1 MLFQY
6 IICVSLL
13 FHNTAIPLETL
24 AQNPMVSMVLTSYGG
39 HIAFLE
45 GMTIHKSNFMER
57 LFFQFA
63 KGVFDLVDKDKL
75 KEIVEECCSW

>member
-6 IICVSLL
+6 ITCVSLL
-13 FHNTAIPLETL
+13 FQNTAIPLETL

-75 KEIVEECCSW
+75 KEIVEECCS

>member
-1 MLFQY
+1 
-6 IICVSLL
+6 
-13 FHNTAIPLETL
+13 
-24 AQNPMVSMVLTSYGG
+24 MVSMVLTSYGG

-63 KGVFDLVDKDKL
+63 KGVFDLIDKDKL